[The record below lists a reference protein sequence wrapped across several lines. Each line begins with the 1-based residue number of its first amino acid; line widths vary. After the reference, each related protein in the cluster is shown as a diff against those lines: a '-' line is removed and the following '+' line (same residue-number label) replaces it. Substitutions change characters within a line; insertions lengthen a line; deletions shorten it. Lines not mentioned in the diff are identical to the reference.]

1 MSSPFGRVED
11 EPLTIRNEFEVQLEY
26 DDDAVDQETLWEK
39 VSPEYA
45 MKLAGFSV
53 SYINSCRKVSMTL
66 IS

>member
-11 EPLTIRNEFEVQLEY
+11 EPLTVRNESEVQLEY

-45 MKLAGFSV
+45 MKLAEYSV
-53 SYINSCRKVSMTL
+53 SYIYSCGKV
-66 IS
+66 

>member
-11 EPLTIRNEFEVQLEY
+11 EPLTVRNESEVQLEY

-45 MKLAGFSV
+45 MKLAESSV
-53 SYINSCRKVSMTL
+53 SYIYSCRKM
-66 IS
+66 